1 MSEIKYENVKDKIK
15 NLIKNGKY
23 EVGSKL
29 PTESELMEKYGVS
42 RYTIRRAAGELESE
56 HFIYRVQGGGMYVD
70 DWKKQRKPVNDSK
83 LIGVITTHLA
93 DYIFPRIISGIDR
106 IITENGYSLILNN
119 THNSCER
126 EKKAIQRMI
135 DNQVSGLIIEP
146 SQSALSN
153 KDLSIYTKLK
163 EAGIPT
169 LFINAHYPQLDFPY
183 LELDDTKAEEEMT
196 DHLIKLGHKR
206 ILGVFQIDDMQGANR
221 LKGFLDAYMAHPDIS
236 YLSETVMYHSQQ
248 DMNPVFK
255 KTVNLLEGTEAPT
268 AIVCYNDDLAIQ
280 MMNVIRSIDL
290 RIPEDVSIAGF
301 DDFVMGH
308 YVIPKL
314 TTIEHPKERMG
325 VDAAKMMLKMIAGEE
340 VKSKLYEVKMIYNG
354 SISSKV
360 KEIES

>member
-56 HFIYRVQGGGMYVD
+56 RFIYRVQGGGMYVD

-126 EKKAIQRMI
+126 EEKAIQRMI

-146 SQSALSN
+146 SQSALPN

-221 LKGFLDAYMAHPDIS
+221 LKGFLDAYMGHPDIS

-290 RIPEDVSIAGF
+290 KIPEDVSIAGF

-314 TTIEHPKERMG
+314 TTVEHPKERMG
-325 VDAAKMMLKMIAGEE
+325 VDAAKMILKMIAGEE
-340 VKSKLYEVKMIYNG
+340 VESKLYEVKMIYNG